1 MKGGNPL
8 MVSLKDWFSE
18 GRVLQAIGYVV
29 LAFLLFAAVIL
40 TAYLIYTFVVSFSSG
55 ILVDVNEMVAN
66 ALTIIIVLEL
76 YESLKAFLT
85 GKGRSLTYV
94 IDASIVFVVRELI
107 LELFQKSTSELPY
120 LVLTVGVLAGVRYV
134 LSR

>member
-1 MKGGNPL
+1 MKSGNPL
-8 MVSLKDWFSE
+8 MVSLKDWLSE

-85 GKGRSLTYV
+85 GKGRSLAYV
-94 IDASIVFVVRELI
+94 IDASIVFVVREII
-107 LELFQKSTSELPY
+107 LELFQKSTSELLY
-120 LVLTVGVLAGVRYV
+120 LVLTVGVLAGV
-134 LSR
+134 STS

>member
-1 MKGGNPL
+1 
-8 MVSLKDWFSE
+8 MVSLKDWLSE
-18 GRVLQAIGYVV
+18 GRVLQAIGYVI

-40 TAYLIYTFVVSFSSG
+40 TAYLIYTFVINFSSG
-55 ILVDVNEMVAN
+55 LLVDVNEIVAN

-94 IDASIVFVVRELI
+94 LDASIVFVVREII

>member
-1 MKGGNPL
+1 M
-8 MVSLKDWFSE
+8 MVSLKDWLSE
-18 GRVLQAIGYVV
+18 DRVLQAIGYVV
-29 LAFLLFAAVIL
+29 LAFLLFAAIIL
-40 TAYLIYTFVVSFSSG
+40 TAYLIYTFAASFSSG
-55 ILVDVNEMVAN
+55 IIVDVNEMVAN

-94 IDASIVFVVRELI
+94 LDASIVFVVREII

>member
-94 IDASIVFVVRELI
+94 IDASIVFVVREII
-107 LELFQKSTSELPY
+107 LELFQKSISELPY

>member
-1 MKGGNPL
+1 

-18 GRVLQAIGYVV
+18 GRILQAIGYVV

-85 GKGRSLTYV
+85 GKGRSLAYV

>member
-1 MKGGNPL
+1 

-18 GRVLQAIGYVV
+18 DRVLQAIGYVV
-29 LAFLLFAAVIL
+29 LAFLLFAAIIL

-76 YESLKAFLT
+76 YESLKAFLS

-94 IDASIVFVVRELI
+94 IDASIVFVVREII
-107 LELFQKSTSELPY
+107 LELFQKSISELPY

>member
-1 MKGGNPL
+1 
-8 MVSLKDWFSE
+8 MVNLKDRFSE
-18 GRVLQAIGYVV
+18 AKILRAIGYVV
-29 LAFLLFAAVIL
+29 LAFLIFAAILL
-40 TAYLIYTFVVSFSSG
+40 TAYTVYTFVDKLSSG
-55 ILVDVNEMVAN
+55 ILSDVNQMIAN
-66 ALTIIIVLEL
+66 ALTIIVVLEL

-94 IDASIVFVVRELI
+94 VDASIVLVVREII
-107 LELFQKSTSELPY
+107 LQLFQKSTSELPY

>member
-1 MKGGNPL
+1 
-8 MVSLKDWFSE
+8 MVNIKDWLSE
-18 GRVLQAIGYVV
+18 DRVLQAIGYVV
-29 LAFLLFAAVIL
+29 LAFLLFAAIIL
-40 TAYLIYTFVVSFSSG
+40 TGYLIYTFAVSFSSG
-55 ILVDVNEMVAN
+55 IIVDVNEMVTN

-76 YESLKAFLT
+76 YESLKAFLM

-94 IDASIVFVVRELI
+94 LDASIVFVVREII